1 MKRVSIIALI
11 IALLLCGCG
20 STPAQPM
27 DSASPPPPTEA
38 AAAVIPE
45 AADDEPEVYD
55 SARDFLRSLYD
66 ECGNFYFSSNTA
78 PDCLDWL
85 AQQPQDQPVKF
96 VVYGWPFCVFDKRLD
111 KWNIPLQNHDRAL
124 MALSEVL
131 GADALTEYESVD
143 ALRKTLDDEALLG
156 KLPEE
161 YPNWVQKADG
171 WEEAIDTYESEY
183 LPLAEAI
190 DLEYALRDAEAFAA
204 QGVQAEVM
212 AAKSID
218 NGRESWAYTA
228 IVTATPEEFLALSDK
243 MDGLYH
249 VWIPGEQFLLRF
261 NIHIWPEE

>member
-1 MKRVSIIALI
+1 MKRVSIIALAL
-11 IALLLCGCG
+11 ALLLCGCG
-20 STPAQPM
+20 SAPAQPV
-27 DSASPPPPTEA
+27 SAAAPPTHEA
-38 AAAVIPE
+38 DAAVSPE
-45 AADDEPEVYD
+45 IIEDEPEVYD

-66 ECGNFYFSSNTA
+66 ECGNFYFSNNAA

-96 VVYGWPFCVFDKRLD
+96 VVYGWPFSNSDKRLD

-131 GADALTEYESVD
+131 GDDALTEYESVD
-143 ALRKTLDDEALLG
+143 ALRKTLDDEQLLK

-161 YPNWVQKADG
+161 YSDWVQDAEG

-183 LPLAEAI
+183 LPLSEEL

-212 AAKSID
+212 AAKIID
-218 NGRESWAYTA
+218 NGRDSWAYTC
-228 IVTATPEEFLALSDK
+228 IVTAAPDELLGLSNK

-249 VWIPGEQFLLRF
+249 IWIPGEQFLLRF

>member
-1 MKRVSIIALI
+1 MKRVSIIALAL
-11 IALLLCGCG
+11 ALLLCGCG
-20 STPAQPM
+20 SPPAQTTYT
-27 DSASPPPPTEA
+27 AQPTTAEA
-38 AAAVIPE
+38 AAASPE
-45 AADDEPEVYD
+45 IIEDEPEVYD

-66 ECGNFYFSSNTA
+66 ECGNFYFSNNAA
-78 PDCLDWL
+78 PDCLDL
-85 AQQPQDQPVKF
+85 LVQQPQDQPVKF
-96 VVYGWPFCVFDKRLD
+96 VVYGWPFFNSDKRLD

-143 ALRKTLDDEALLG
+143 ALRKTLDDEALLR

-161 YPNWVQKADG
+161 YPDWVQDAEG
-171 WEEAIDTYESEY
+171 WEEALDTYESEY
-183 LPLAEAI
+183 LPLSEAL

-218 NGRESWAYTA
+218 NGRESWAYTC
-228 IVTATPEEFLALSDK
+228 IVTATPEELLGLSNK

-249 VWIPGEQFLLRF
+249 IWIPGEQFLLRF
-261 NIHIWPEE
+261 NIHIRSEE

>member
-1 MKRVSIIALI
+1 MKRVSIIVLAL
-11 IALLLCGCG
+11 ALLLCGCG
-20 STPAQPM
+20 T
-27 DSASPPPPTEA
+27 ASPPVSESTA
-38 AAAVIPE
+38 AASPE
-45 AADDEPEVYD
+45 VVEEEPEVYD

-66 ECGNFYFSSNTA
+66 ECGNFYFSNNAAS
-78 PDCLDWL
+78 DCLDWL

-96 VVYGWPFCVFDKRLD
+96 VVYGWPFFNSDKRLD
-111 KWNIPLQNHDRAL
+111 KWNISLQNHDRAL

-131 GADALTEYESVD
+131 GDDALTQYENID
-143 ALRKTLDDEALLG
+143 ALRKTLDDEELLG

-161 YPNWVQKADG
+161 YPDWVQDAEG

-183 LPLAEAI
+183 LPLSEAL

-204 QGVQAEVM
+204 QGLQAEVM

-218 NGRESWAYTA
+218 NGRDSWAYTA
-228 IVTATPEEFLALSDK
+228 IVTAAPEDFLALSDK

-261 NIHIWPEE
+261 NIHIWPEK

>member
-1 MKRVSIIALI
+1 MKRVSIIALAL
-11 IALLLCGCG
+11 ALLLCGCCG
-20 STPAQPM
+20 TAAQPV
-27 DSASPPPPTEA
+27 STAAPPTPD
-38 AAAVIPE
+38 AAAVSPGVIE
-45 AADDEPEVYD
+45 DEPEVYD
-55 SARDFLRSLYD
+55 SARDFLSSLHEEY
-66 ECGNFYFSSNTA
+66 GSFYFSNNAA
-78 PDCLDWL
+78 PDSLDWL
-85 AQQPQDQPVKF
+85 AQQPQDQSVKF
-96 VVYGWPFCVFDKRLD
+96 VVYGWPFFNFDKRLD
-111 KWNIPLQNHDRAL
+111 KWNVPLQNHDHAL

-131 GADALTEYESVD
+131 GSGAFAEYESID
-143 ALRKTLDDEALLG
+143 ALRKTLDDEDLLK

-161 YPNWVQKADG
+161 YPEGVQKAEG
-171 WEEAIDTYESEY
+171 WDEAIDTYESEY
-183 LPLAEAI
+183 LPLSEEL

-228 IVTATPEEFLALSDK
+228 IVTAAPEDFLALSDK

>member
-1 MKRVSIIALI
+1 MKQVSIIAL
-11 IALLLCGCG
+11 ALTVLLCGCG
-20 STPAQPM
+20 GTAAQPTGTT
-27 DSASPPPPTEA
+27 SPQPPEATAAASPE
-38 AAAVIPE
+38 VVE
-45 AADDEPEVYD
+45 DEPEVYV

-66 ECGNFYFSSNTA
+66 ECGNFYFSNNTA
-78 PDCLDWL
+78 PGDLDWL

-96 VVYGWPFCVFDKRLD
+96 VVYGWPFFNSDKRLD

-131 GADALTEYESVD
+131 GDDVFNEYESLD
-143 ALRKTLDDEALLG
+143 ALRKTLGDEELLK

-161 YPNWVQKADG
+161 YPEWVQNAEG
-171 WEEAIDTYESEY
+171 WQEAIATYESEY
-183 LPLAEAI
+183 LPLSEAL

-212 AAKSID
+212 AVKSID
-218 NGRESWAYTA
+218 DGRESWAYTT
-228 IVTATPEEFLALSDK
+228 IVKAAPGDFLALSDK

-249 VWIPGEQFLLRF
+249 VFIPGEQFLLRF

>member
-1 MKRVSIIALI
+1 MRRVSIIALV
-11 IALLLCGCG
+11 IALLLCSCG
-20 STPAQPM
+20 STPVQPV
-27 DSASPPPPTEA
+27 DTAAPPTPDDA
-38 AAAVIPE
+38 AIVSPE
-45 AADDEPEVYD
+45 VVEDEPEVYD

-66 ECGNFYFSSNTA
+66 EYGNFFFSNNTA

-111 KWNIPLQNHDRAL
+111 KWNVPLQNHDRAL

-143 ALRKTLDDEALLG
+143 ALGKTLDDEQLLK

-161 YPNWVQKADG
+161 YPDWVQDAEG

-183 LPLAEAI
+183 LPLSEAL
-190 DLEYALRDAEAFAA
+190 DLEYALRDAKAFAA
-204 QGVQAEVM
+204 RGVQAEVM
-212 AAKSID
+212 AVKSID

-228 IVTATPEEFLALSDK
+228 IVTAAPEDFLALSDK

>member
-1 MKRVSIIALI
+1 MRRVSIIALV

-20 STPAQPM
+20 STPVQPV
-27 DSASPPPPTEA
+27 DTAAPPTPD
-38 AAAVIPE
+38 AAAVSPE
-45 AADDEPEVYD
+45 VIEDEPEVYD

-66 ECGNFYFSSNTA
+66 EYGNFFFSNNTA

-96 VVYGWPFCVFDKRLD
+96 VVYGWPFCSFDKRLD
-111 KWNIPLQNHDRAL
+111 KWNVPLQNHDHAL

-131 GADALTEYESVD
+131 GSGALTEYESVD
-143 ALRKTLDDEALLG
+143 ALRKTLDDEDLLG

-161 YPNWVQKADG
+161 YPDWVQKAEG
-171 WEEAIDTYESEY
+171 WEEAIDTYEAEY
-183 LPLAEAI
+183 LPLSEEL

-228 IVTATPEEFLALSDK
+228 IITTPPEDFLALSDK

>member
-1 MKRVSIIALI
+1 MRRISIIALV

-20 STPAQPM
+20 STPVQPVDTAAQPTP
-27 DSASPPPPTEA
+27 D
-38 AAAVIPE
+38 AAAVSPGVIE
-45 AADDEPEVYD
+45 DEPEVYD
-55 SARDFLRSLYD
+55 SARDFLSSLY
-66 ECGNFYFSSNTA
+66 EEYGSFYFSSNAA
-78 PDCLDWL
+78 PDRLDWL

-96 VVYGWPFCVFDKRLD
+96 VVYGWPFSNSDKRLD
-111 KWNIPLQNHDRAL
+111 KWNVPLQNHDRAL

-131 GADALTEYESVD
+131 GDGAFAEYESVD
-143 ALRKTLDDEALLG
+143 ALRKTLDDEALLK

-161 YPNWVQKADG
+161 YPEWVQKAEG
-171 WEEAIDTYESEY
+171 WDEAIDTYESEY
-183 LPLAEAI
+183 LPLSEEL

-228 IVTATPEEFLALSDK
+228 IITTPPEDFLALSDK

>member
-1 MKRVSIIALI
+1 MRRISIIALV

-20 STPAQPM
+20 STPVQPV
-27 DSASPPPPTEA
+27 DTAAPPTPD
-38 AAAVIPE
+38 AAAVSPGVIE
-45 AADDEPEVYD
+45 DEPEVYD

-66 ECGNFYFSSNTA
+66 ECGNFYFSNNAA
-78 PDCLDWL
+78 PDSLDWL

-96 VVYGWPFCVFDKRLD
+96 VVYGWPFCSFDKRLD
-111 KWNIPLQNHDRAL
+111 KWNVPLQNHDHAL

-143 ALRKTLDDEALLG
+143 ALRKTLDDEDLLG

-161 YPNWVQKADG
+161 YPDWVQKAEG
-171 WEEAIDTYESEY
+171 WEDAINTYESEY
-183 LPLAEAI
+183 LPLSEAL
-190 DLEYALRDAEAFAA
+190 DLEYALRDAKAFAA
-204 QGVQAEVM
+204 QGLQAEVM
-212 AAKSID
+212 AVKSID

-228 IVTATPEEFLALSDK
+228 IVTAAPEDFLALSDK

>member
-1 MKRVSIIALI
+1 MRRISIIALV
-11 IALLLCGCG
+11 IALLLCGCCG
-20 STPAQPM
+20 TAAQPV
-27 DSASPPPPTEA
+27 STAAPPTPEA
-38 AAAVIPE
+38 AAIVSPE
-45 AADDEPEVYD
+45 VVEDEPEVYD
-55 SARDFLRSLYD
+55 SARDFLSSLY
-66 ECGNFYFSSNTA
+66 EEYGNFFFSNNTA

-96 VVYGWPFCVFDKRLD
+96 VVYGWPFFNFDKRLD
-111 KWNIPLQNHDRAL
+111 KWNIPLQNHDHAL

-143 ALRKTLDDEALLG
+143 ALRKTLDDEELLK

-161 YPNWVQKADG
+161 YPEWVQKAEG
-171 WEEAIDTYESEY
+171 WEDAINTYESEY
-183 LPLAEAI
+183 LPLSEAL
-190 DLEYALRDAEAFAA
+190 DLEYALRDAKAFAA
-204 QGVQAEVM
+204 RGVQAEVM
-212 AAKSID
+212 AVKSID

-228 IVTATPEEFLALSDK
+228 IVTAAPEDFLALSDK

>member
-1 MKRVSIIALI
+1 MKRVSIIALA

-20 STPAQPM
+20 STPAQPV
-27 DSASPPPPTEA
+27 STTAPPTPTEA
-38 AAAVIPE
+38 AAAAFPE
-45 AADDEPEVYD
+45 AVEEELEVYD

-66 ECGNFYFSSNTA
+66 ECGNFYFSNNAA

-96 VVYGWPFCVFDKRLD
+96 VVYGWPFCIFDKRLD
-111 KWNIPLQNHDRAL
+111 KWNVPLQNHDRAL

-143 ALRKTLDDEALLG
+143 ALRKTLDDEELLE

-161 YPNWVQKADG
+161 YPEWVQKTEG

-183 LPLAEAI
+183 IPLSEEL
-190 DLEYALRDAEAFAA
+190 DLEYALRDAESFDV

-218 NGRESWAYTA
+218 NGRDSWAYTC
-228 IVTATPEEFLALSDK
+228 IVTATPEDFLALSDK

-261 NIHIWPEE
+261 NIHIRPEK

>member
-1 MKRVSIIALI
+1 MKRVSIIALTL
-11 IALLLCGCG
+11 ALLLCGCG
-20 STPAQPM
+20 STPAQPTGTALPPAPEPTTAM
-27 DSASPPPPTEA
+27 VSPE
-38 AAAVIPE
+38 VIE
-45 AADDEPEVYD
+45 DEPEVYD

-66 ECGNFYFSSNTA
+66 EYGNFYFSNNAA

-96 VVYGWPFCVFDKRLD
+96 VVYGWPFFNFDKRLD
-111 KWNIPLQNHDRAL
+111 KWNVPLQNHDRAL

-131 GADALTEYESVD
+131 GDDAFTEYESVD
-143 ALRKTLDDEALLG
+143 ALRKTLNDEALLE

-161 YPNWVQKADG
+161 YPDWVQKAEG
-171 WEEAIDTYESEY
+171 WEEAIATYESEY
-183 LPLAEAI
+183 LPLSEAL

-218 NGRESWAYTA
+218 NGRESYAYTC
-228 IVTATPEEFLALSDK
+228 IVTATPEEFLELSDK

-261 NIHIWPEE
+261 NIHIYPED

>member
-1 MKRVSIIALI
+1 MKRVSIIALG

-20 STPAQPM
+20 STPAQPI
-27 DSASPPPPTEA
+27 DTAQSTPPTEA
-38 AAAVIPE
+38 AAAVFPE

-55 SARDFLRSLYD
+55 SARDFLCSLYD
-66 ECGNFYFSSNTA
+66 ECGNFYFSNAAA

-143 ALRKTLDDEALLG
+143 ALRKTLDDEELLK

-161 YPNWVQKADG
+161 YPDWVQKADG
-171 WEEAIDTYESEY
+171 WEGAIDTYESEY

-212 AAKSID
+212 AASSID
-218 NGRESWAYTA
+218 DGRDSWAYTC
-228 IVTATPEEFLALSDK
+228 IVTAAPEDFLALSDK

>member
-1 MKRVSIIALI
+1 MRRISIIALAL
-11 IALLLCGCG
+11 ALLLCGCG
-20 STPAQPM
+20 STPVQPV
-27 DSASPPPPTEA
+27 DTTAPPTPD
-38 AAAVIPE
+38 AAAVSPGIIE
-45 AADDEPEVYD
+45 DEPEVYD
-55 SARDFLRSLYD
+55 SARDFLSSLY
-66 ECGNFYFSSNTA
+66 EEYGSFYFSNNAA
-78 PDCLDWL
+78 PDSLDWL

-96 VVYGWPFCVFDKRLD
+96 VVYGLPFFNFDKRLD
-111 KWNIPLQNHDRAL
+111 KWNVPLQNHDRAL

-131 GADALTEYESVD
+131 GDEALTEYESID
-143 ALRKTLDDEALLG
+143 ALRKTLDDEELLK

-161 YPNWVQKADG
+161 YPEWVQKAEG
-171 WEEAIDTYESEY
+171 WEDAINTYESEY
-183 LPLAEAI
+183 LPLSEAL
-190 DLEYALRDAEAFAA
+190 DLEYALRDAKAFAA

-228 IVTATPEEFLALSDK
+228 IITTPPEDFLALSDK

>member
-1 MKRVSIIALI
+1 MRRVSIIALV

-20 STPAQPM
+20 STPAQPI
-27 DSASPPPPTEA
+27 DAAQPTPTEA
-38 AAAVIPE
+38 AAAVSPGVIE
-45 AADDEPEVYD
+45 DEPEVYD
-55 SARDFLRSLYD
+55 SARDFLSSLY
-66 ECGNFYFSSNTA
+66 EEYGSFYFSDNAA

-96 VVYGWPFCVFDKRLD
+96 VVYGWPFSNSDKRLD
-111 KWNIPLQNHDRAL
+111 KWNVPLQNHDHAL
-124 MALSEVL
+124 KALSEVL
-131 GADALTEYESVD
+131 GSGAFAEYESVD
-143 ALRKTLDDEALLG
+143 ALRKTLDDEELLK

-161 YPNWVQKADG
+161 YPEWVQKAEG
-171 WEEAIDTYESEY
+171 WEDAINTYESEY
-183 LPLAEAI
+183 LPLSEEL

-228 IVTATPEEFLALSDK
+228 IITTPPEDFLALSDK

>member
-1 MKRVSIIALI
+1 MKRVSITALAL
-11 IALLLCGCG
+11 ALLLCGCG
-20 STPAQPM
+20 STPAQPI
-27 DSASPPPPTEA
+27 STIAPPPTA
-38 AAAVIPE
+38 ATMPPE
-45 AADDEPEVYD
+45 VVGDEPEVYD

-66 ECGNFYFSSNTA
+66 ECGNFYFSNAAA

-96 VVYGWPFCVFDKRLD
+96 VVYGWPFCIFDMRLD
-111 KWNIPLQNHDRAL
+111 KWNVPLQNHDRAL

-131 GADALTEYESVD
+131 GDEALTEYESVD
-143 ALRKTLDDEALLG
+143 ALRKTLDDEELLK

-161 YPNWVQKADG
+161 YPDWVQKAEG
-171 WEEAIDTYESEY
+171 WEEALDTYESEY
-183 LPLAEAI
+183 LPLSEEL
-190 DLEYALRDAEAFAA
+190 DLEYSLRDAKAFAA

-212 AAKSID
+212 AASSID
-218 NGRESWAYTA
+218 DGRESWAYTA

-249 VWIPGEQFLLRF
+249 VFIPGEQFLLRF